1 MQITASSPILKENM
15 NRQNIPTQKETK
27 PNKEII
33 VKLQQPKSNQVSQEV
48 KIAKNYSLKVSTTPK
63 NTISRTHSKRDLSR
77 EESGSALLEKSIK
90 NIK

>member
-48 KIAKNYSLKVSTTPK
+48 KIAKNDSLKVSTTPK
-63 NTISRTHSKRDLSR
+63 NTISRTQSKRELSR
-77 EESGSALLEKSIK
+77 EESGSALLEKSI
-90 NIK
+90 